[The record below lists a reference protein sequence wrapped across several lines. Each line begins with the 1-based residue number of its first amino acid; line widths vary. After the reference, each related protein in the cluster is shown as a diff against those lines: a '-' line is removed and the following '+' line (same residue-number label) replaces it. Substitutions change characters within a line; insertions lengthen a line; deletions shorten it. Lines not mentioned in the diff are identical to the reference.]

1 MSGATT
7 REHQSRKT
15 PVRYTMASTRYYAVD
30 QLNGQIAVLAD
41 DEGRSVALPV
51 ARLPKGVKKGCVLL
65 IRLDNAGTPAWS
77 SAEID
82 EDEAERR
89 VAENER
95 LTKELKDKKRSE

>member
-1 MSGATT
+1 
-7 REHQSRKT
+7 
-15 PVRYTMASTRYYAVD
+15 MASTRYYAVD

-51 ARLPKGVKKGCVLL
+51 ARLPKGVTKGCVLS

-82 EDEAERR
+82 EHEAKRR
-89 VAENER
+89 SEETER
-95 LTKELKDKKRSE
+95 LNEEMKDRKRSE

>member
-1 MSGATT
+1 MSGATA
-7 REHQSRKT
+7 HDLPSRPT
-15 PVRYTMASTRYYAVD
+15 PVRYTMASTRYYAVA

-51 ARLPKGVKKGCVLL
+51 ARLPKGVTKGCVLA

-82 EDEAERR
+82 EDEAKRR
-89 VAENER
+89 TEETDRLNE
-95 LTKELKDKKRSE
+95 ESKDRKRSE